1 MVSILMVLNSQA
13 YNSQAY
19 LCHPPFNGI
28 STPVERIGGQARDF
42 REVKYWISC
51 IPLSI
56 FGCSDE
62 DKVGKV
68 LFI

>member
-1 MVSILMVLNSQA
+1 MLTLRRTHAI
-13 YNSQAY
+13 
-19 LCHPPFNGI
+19 PPFNGI

-42 REVKYWISC
+42 LEVKYWILY